1 MPIEVAHILKLGKIL
16 TNKKDTETHKHI
28 FEYSNGQELLMT
40 IPKVALANFVNV
52 AIAMI
57 KNEMNVNIV
66 DHIPVVL
73 LQIVFG

>member
-1 MPIEVAHILKLGKIL
+1 MDI
-16 TNKKDTETHKHI
+16 
-28 FEYSNGQELLMT
+28 GQELLMT

-73 LQIVFG
+73 LQIVFS